1 MAAAIPLLTAGAA
14 TSQSSSATNDQT
26 QSGAI
31 DSEQTLNVETVTD
44 QTTATTTATG
54 NAFSGAV
61 ASGALDVESSQEL
74 QGPVTAN
81 AVLNVDTNISQTTTV
96 ATTATGNAGESDAL
110 GGGALTGTIT
120 QDIGAPVLVRA
131 NDQIEGASAQGG
143 DISAATSATAN
154 TQGLG
159 TDGGSINVGVT
170 QTSLASVEAD
180 GGAVLEYSPGTATFS
195 AVAVGNNVTSTGTN
209 DSTQTLDISQT
220 MNGDHTQA
228 TKFIAFGN
236 GQVVDASASASADNI
251 AIANDAGPVD
261 ATTSQDNEG
270 YVRAQVD
277 TSAYE
282 FGQASGTAMG
292 VGNSLVA
299 AESGRSL
306 SLADSQVNN
315 GAGVQVIT
323 TVEGTTGYDLA
334 GSSSAFGNSATGYA
348 CTTCGGQISVANTQL
363 NTTGVGASTTIT
375 LAGSARSVT
384 ATANAVGNS
393 ATFYVSKPG
402 G

>member
-14 TSQSSSATNDQT
+14 TSQSSSVSNDQT
-26 QSGAI
+26 QSGAV

-61 ASGALDVESSQEL
+61 DSGAIDVQSGQEL
-74 QGPVTAN
+74 LGPVTAN
-81 AVLNVDTNISQTTTV
+81 AVINVDTNLSQTATL
-96 ATTATGNAGESDAL
+96 ATTASGNAGEADAL
-110 GGGALTGTIT
+110 GGGALTGTIS
-120 QDIGAPVLVRA
+120 QDEGQVLVRA

-143 DISAATSATAN
+143 DIAVATSATGN

-159 TDGGSINVGVT
+159 TDGGSINVAVT

-180 GGAVLEYSPGTATFS
+180 GGAILQYSPGTASFS
-195 AVAVGNNVTSTGTN
+195 AVAVGNNITSTGTN
-209 DSTQTLDISQT
+209 DATQTLNLSQT

-228 TKFIAFGN
+228 TKFLAFGS
-236 GQVVDASASASADNI
+236 GQTVQATASASGDNI
-251 AIANDAGPVD
+251 SIANDVGPVD
-261 ATTSQDNEG
+261 ATTFQDNEG
-270 YVRAQVD
+270 YVRGQVD
-277 TSAYE
+277 VSAYD
-282 FGQASGTAMG
+282 FGQASATAMG

-306 SLADSQVNN
+306 TLAESQVNN

-323 TVEGTTGYDLA
+323 TVEGNTGYDLA
-334 GSSSAFGNSATGYA
+334 GSASAIGNSATGYA
-348 CTTCGGQISVANTQL
+348 CTTCGGQINISSSQL
-363 NTTGVGASTTIT
+363 NTAGVGASTTISV
-375 LAGSARSVT
+375 AGSARSVT
-384 ATANAVGNS
+384 AVANAVGNS